1 MSINFNAFREGQRA
15 GEDEFWNSV
24 KRQQDLVTNETRLSQ
39 LLDAEQQR
47 NQQRQAAVYLS
58 PLLSYWQQAAN
69 QGTLDHQWL
78 INQRAAIQNDPNFA
92 KFSPEVQQEVWRKLG
107 ETGLQ
112 FAQRLKANGDIEGY
126 RNLLNTF
133 GISTRGALGTTD
145 ALAQAGVTG
154 PNSRFQR
161 SQDGTHLIDSVTG
174 VQLPYNYAEA
184 ILASAGP
191 QGLPSAFANQQAT
204 DAQRA
209 QYMELLQTLGAGS
222 GATPAGQLAAQLGGV
237 DGTQV
242 NVGGSTAPVGVQP
255 TVQPT
260 TAIGTDAVQQ
270 AQQAAPTQPAMVTP
284 EAVAAARAE
293 FEAAQRETQ
302 DLQDQ
307 AGVLNRQ
314 RLAYLLGGEPG
325 LNAQQAIDQAGGYG
339 AVAVRAADN
348 LLPVREPLRDFFSEG
363 EFPSFREALGSTFQ
377 AMPGGVSSLGR
388 MLTDPAYQNRTQN
401 LEDMSTRIAQAQQR
415 QEQAQ
420 NALNQLLGQVPNTPQ
435 AVTPVSGD
443 SAIPT
448 MAQMVLPTALG
459 AARTPADAAASV
471 RNSRSQ
477 AMAHLRTMELAL
489 QNTSDPALRSQL
501 VTSINNMQTA
511 LNNGQ

>member
-47 NQQRQAAVYLS
+47 NEGRQAAVYLS

-92 KFSPEVQQEVWRKLG
+92 NFSPEVQQEVWRKLG

-145 ALAQAGVTG
+145 SLAQAGVTG

-209 QYMELLQTLGAGS
+209 QYMELLQTMGVGS

-237 DGTQV
+237 DGMQV
-242 NVGGSTAPVGVQP
+242 NVGGTTVPVGTQP
-255 TVQPT
+255 TVQPA
-260 TAIGTDAVQQ
+260 TAIGFTDTQS

-284 EAVAAARAE
+284 EAIAAARAE
-293 FEAAQRETQ
+293 FEAAQRDVQ
-302 DLQDQ
+302 SRQ
-307 AGVLNRQ
+307 A
-314 RLAYLLGGEPG
+314 
-325 LNAQQAIDQAGGYG
+325 
-339 AVAVRAADN
+339 AADALNDERVAAMLGITDATTMLPTAQTSPGMGIIN
-348 LLPVREPLRDFFSEG
+348 LLRGSLALNPPLQAATALATDQFNPVTRQVQ
-363 EFPSFREALGSTFQ
+363 EASMG
-377 AMPGGVSSLGR
+377 
-388 MLTDPAYQNRTQN
+388 
-401 LEDMSTRIAQAQQR
+401 IAQAQQR

-435 AVTPVSGD
+435 AVTPVSGG

-459 AARTPADAAASV
+459 AARTPADAVAAV

-489 QNTSDPALRSQL
+489 QNTSDPATRSQL
-501 VTSINNMQTA
+501 ITSINNMQTA